1 MFDASLRTVN
11 AAATLPYW
19 DFTIDSASKQAI
31 YESPVM
37 SSNMFGTMT
46 QPKHVN
52 WGYTYANDKIE
63 QAAIPDG
70 RWAYLKADTNPLL
83 AELKSGHGYTR
94 APWNMNPS
102 PYVSRFTSKLT
113 QSELPT
119 CAAHLSIL
127 ETSSFDAFLQG
138 IEEKAYGAMP
148 AVIGGVYGCDQLIP
162 MQGKGYLSSE
172 SDTKAV
178 CGKWETYLKELY
190 RLDLI
195 NFKHEA
201 DRCQI
206 TCSGAKK
213 DALRV
218 ALATRLADYVPEDM
232 NDKGWDAW
240 VDFVCDGAGA
250 DIFPGDYLGPAAP
263 SDPSFW
269 VVHPTL
275 ERLLQ
280 AKFMAGGFENEEW
293 PTDTSSEHV
302 CNTAECFDAEKGT
315 VDYHEGCCYGHRGTD
330 QLLDLDATRSTV
342 FGPTNID
349 MIAAT
354 DPRVATYSMPYVY
367 DGFSWTH
374 CEEDDFKDSLKKLF
388 SASQAPSA
396 SLFTP
401 LGGVSTTNSPAPLR
415 SSRPDQIASMPSS
428 VISGKTSS
436 TSSSSLSA
444 IGGSTS
450 SVGSSS
456 SSQSSVMSLFE
467 FVGQSAGAA
476 VTSAVDL
483 FELIGRTSATT
494 SSSTTTT
501 TPVAAASAPVT
512 TTTSSS
518 VDTTEES
525 TDDTEAA
532 TTSTA
537 TIAMSPD
544 DFANSLKSKIELARG
559 SVLGFPT
566 YKPSDM
572 PSLVPTKT
580 PTNKPSTAFPTKVNS
595 ALSLAQILSG
605 AVTQSVVEQV
615 ESEEKETTKVAAQE
629 AKLEAKE
636 ARVEAASAASAAL
649 NTVLSAVGAS
659 TTSNTVDE
667 FTDVSAL
674 GQLNVAPTDAE
685 AVANTD
691 LTDGSVSTSTSTM
704 ESNGK
709 DSSAG
714 LILSSATTDASASAS
729 ASDSTTKPAKGPA
742 TTTTAT
748 TDTSSDVIPDI
759 GANVDKSTSTK
770 GGGGGGG
777 GGGGKSKIST
787 SLTSGT
793 GGEADTHTATNAAKT
808 TTPTTQTFYFT
819 TNGVADSA
827 EAAKAADEANV
838 AATQAILQS
847 ALDKAMADKEAA
859 DAQAA
864 LERLGGTTT
873 FGGTNWALLPLKS
886 DSSSSDTTTFSD
898 IDAPSAE
905 DRMKELSWLIGRK
918 QRQLKTSTTHR

>member
-11 AAATLPYW
+11 AATTLPYW

-31 YESPVM
+31 YDSPVM
-37 SSNMFGTMT
+37 SSNMFGSMT

-52 WGYTYANDKIE
+52 WGYTYANDEIE
-63 QAAIPDG
+63 RAAIPDG
-70 RWAYLKADTNPLL
+70 RWALLKADTNPLL

-119 CAAHLSIL
+119 CSAHLSIL
-127 ETSSFDAFLQG
+127 ETASFDTFLEE
-138 IEEKAYGAMP
+138 IEAKAYGAMP
-148 AVIGGVYGCDQLIP
+148 SVIGGVYGCDLLIP

-195 NFKHEA
+195 NFKHET

-206 TCSGAKK
+206 TCSGSKK
-213 DALRV
+213 DALRM
-218 ALATRLADYVPEDM
+218 ALATRLADYVPENM

-250 DIFPGDYLGPAAP
+250 NIFPGDYLGPAAP

-293 PTDTSSEHV
+293 PSDATNEHV
-302 CNTAECFDAEKGT
+302 CNTAQCFDAEKGM
-315 VDYHEGCCYGHRGTD
+315 VDYSENCCYGHRGTD
-330 QLLDLDATRSTV
+330 QLLDLDASRSTV
-342 FGPTNID
+342 FGPSNID

-374 CEEDDFKDSLKKLF
+374 CGEDDFKDSLKKLF

-415 SSRPDQIASMPSS
+415 SSRPDQIASMPAS
-428 VISGKTSS
+428 VISGKTSTS
-436 TSSSSLSA
+436 TNGDNTS
-444 IGGSTS
+444 GS
-450 SVGSSS
+450 VSSS
-456 SSQSSVMSLFE
+456 SSPSSVMNLFE
-467 FVGQSAGAA
+467 FVGQTMGSAATTA
-476 VTSAVDL
+476 LDL
-483 FELIGRTSATT
+483 FTLIGRTSSTTTESTTTMTTAAPVSIST
-494 SSSTTTT
+494 SSSLDSTSEETTTDET
-501 TPVAAASAPVT
+501 DEITAP
-512 TTTSSS
+512 
-518 VDTTEES
+518 
-525 TDDTEAA
+525 AA
-532 TTSTA
+532 T
-537 TIAMSPD
+537 IVMSPD
-544 DFANSLKSKIELARG
+544 DFAASLKSKIEMARG
-559 SVLGFPT
+559 ETLGFPT
-566 YKPSDM
+566 FSPTYIPTF
-572 PSLVPTKT
+572 VPTKV
-580 PTNKPSTAFPTKVNS
+580 PSSKPSTAFPTKVNS

-605 AVTQSVVEQV
+605 AVTQTVVEQV
-615 ESEEKETTKVAAQE
+615 ETEEKETAKEATIAAAQE

-636 ARVEAASAASAAL
+636 AREEATAAL
-649 NTVLSAVGAS
+649 NTVLSAITASESTSTTADENTDVNVVGQFNEASTDSAAVVNSDLTDAALMMSSASSDGSSAGAS
-659 TTSNTVDE
+659 T
-667 FTDVSAL
+667 
-674 GQLNVAPTDAE
+674 
-685 AVANTD
+685 
-691 LTDGSVSTSTSTM
+691 GS
-704 ESNGK
+704 
-709 DSSAG
+709 
-714 LILSSATTDASASAS
+714 
-729 ASDSTTKPAKGPA
+729 STTKPAKGPA
-742 TTTTAT
+742 TTTAAG
-748 TDTSSDVIPDI
+748 TSSDVIPDI
-759 GANVDKSTSTK
+759 GANADTSTTTK
-770 GGGGGGG
+770 AA
-777 GGGGKSKIST
+777 GGGGKSPKSTTAKITT
-787 SLTSGT
+787 SLSTGA
-793 GGEADTHTATNAAKT
+793 GGEADSHTATNAAKV

-819 TNGVADSA
+819 SNGVADSA
-827 EAAKAADEANV
+827 EAAKAADEAAE

-847 ALDKAMADKEAA
+847 ALDKAIADKQSA

-864 LERLGGTTT
+864 LERLSGGTPAVSGTT
-873 FGGTNWALLPLKS
+873 SWALLPLKS
-886 DSSSSDTTTFSD
+886 EVSDPNSNTFSD

-918 QRQLKTSTTHR
+918 QRHLKTALHR

>member
-1 MFDASLRTVN
+1 
-11 AAATLPYW
+11 
-19 DFTIDSASKQAI
+19 
-31 YESPVM
+31 M

-46 QPKHVN
+46 QPKHVS
-52 WGYTYANDKIE
+52 WGYTYANDDIE
-63 QAAIPDG
+63 RAAIPDG
-70 RWAYLKADTNPLL
+70 RWAQLKADTNPLL
-83 AELKSGHGYTR
+83 SELRSGHGYTR

-127 ETSSFDAFLQG
+127 ESFSFDSFLQE
-138 IEEKAYGAMP
+138 IEEKAYGSMP
-148 AVIGGVYGCDQLIP
+148 SVIGGVYGCDQLIP

-195 NFKHEA
+195 NFKHES

-206 TCSGAKK
+206 TCSGSKK
-213 DALRV
+213 DALRM
-218 ALATRLADYVPEDM
+218 ALATRLADHVPEDM

-240 VDFVCDGAGA
+240 MDFVCDGAGA
-250 DIFPGDYLGPAAP
+250 NIFPGDYLGPAAP

-280 AKFMAGGFENEEW
+280 AKFMAGGFETEEW
-293 PTDTSSEHV
+293 PTDTTNEHV
-302 CNTAECFDAEKGT
+302 CNTVQCFDSEKGM
-315 VDYHEGCCYGHRGTD
+315 VDYYEDCCYGHRGTD

-354 DPRVATYSMPYVY
+354 DPRLATYSMPYVY

-415 SSRPDQIASMPSS
+415 SSRPDQIASMPAS

-436 TSSSSLSA
+436 SIS
-444 IGGSTS
+444 GGSTS
-450 SVGSSS
+450 GSGSSSS
-456 SSQSSVMSLFE
+456 SSQSGGVMSFFE
-467 FVGQSAGAA
+467 FVGQSFNSAA
-476 VTSAVDL
+476 TSALDL

-494 SSSTTTT
+494 TSSTITT
-501 TPVAAASAPVT
+501 APAVSSVS
-512 TTTSSS
+512 SSS
-518 VDTTEES
+518 VDTTLENVPELAA
-525 TDDTEAA
+525 TEDTEDTAAEEATAAAA
-532 TTSTA
+532 TVA
-537 TIAMSPD
+537 LSPD
-544 DFANSLKSKIELARG
+544 DFAASLKSKIEMARG

-566 YKPSDM
+566 YKPSYM
-572 PSLVPTKT
+572 PTLEPTKV
-580 PTNKPSTAFPTKVNS
+580 PSSKPSTAFPTKVNS

-605 AVTQSVVEQV
+605 AVTQTVVEQV
-615 ESEEKETTKVAAQE
+615 ESEEKETTKEATIAAAQE
-629 AKLEAKE
+629 AKLSAKE
-636 ARVEAASAASAAL
+636 ARDEAASAVSAAL
-649 NTVLSAVGAS
+649 NTVLSAISGGDSTTTASAS
-659 TTSNTVDE
+659 TTGTTADGN
-667 FTDVSAL
+667 TDVNVV
-674 GQLNVAPTDAE
+674 GQFNVASTDSVAIGTSDSTDA
-685 AVANTD
+685 ALMLSSAS
-691 LTDGSVSTSTSTM
+691 TDGS
-704 ESNGK
+704 
-709 DSSAG
+709 
-714 LILSSATTDASASAS
+714 SASAS
-729 ASDSTTKPAKGPA
+729 AGASTTKPAKGPA

-748 TDTSSDVIPDI
+748 TAGTSSDTIPDI
-759 GANVDKSTSTK
+759 GANVDTSTSTK

-787 SLTSGT
+787 SLTTGA
-793 GGEADTHTATNAAKT
+793 GGEADSHTATNAAKT
-808 TTPTTQTFYFT
+808 TTATTQTFYFT

-827 EAAKAADEANV
+827 EAAKAADAATE

-847 ALDKAMADKEAA
+847 ALDKAISDKDEA

-864 LERLGGTTT
+864 LERLGGGTTAV
-873 FGGTNWALLPLKS
+873 GGTTSWALLPLKS
-886 DSSSSDTTTFSD
+886 DVSTPNSNTFSD

-918 QRQLKTSTTHR
+918 QRHLKTTAQR